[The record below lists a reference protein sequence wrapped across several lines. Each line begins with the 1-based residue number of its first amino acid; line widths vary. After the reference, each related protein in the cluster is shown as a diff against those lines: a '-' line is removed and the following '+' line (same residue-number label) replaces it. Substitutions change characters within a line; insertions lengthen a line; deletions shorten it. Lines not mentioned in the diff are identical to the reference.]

1 VGLKRTFYA
10 AVALFIIV
18 YVYIGIR
25 QMLALKIGSN
35 SGAYM
40 QAALSFM
47 HHLNTFDYSEHAM
60 ETSVHDQWLLIALIP
75 FLAVWPHLETV
86 IVVEVVVVA
95 ASAIVLRQLL
105 RELGAGEPAAT
116 IFALAWLVS
125 PSLQGFAFDDFTPM
139 HFIPLLAF
147 GMALAALRGRRVLTL
162 VLAQALFGVKED
174 VILFVVWTG
183 AIALWQRDRRLA
195 LAIAG
200 LGALNLAGYAVYDR
214 VHGYHSLAPAYG
226 WPDPHPFAH
235 LMFLLEILVPFAF
248 APLRLGRRMLIA
260 VPFLAELFF
269 AHGYAEGLLA
279 RAGSY
284 YTIPL
289 VTLCALGAAVVVA
302 RSPLTARYALGLSVL
317 AALTLNPTV
326 LRIGRHLTSPDVLY
340 PVARAWGDV
349 DEPVGI
355 PCEDQGAWAVAA
367 TNPHADLT
375 GCGRNEA
382 LSRQRAEYQN
392 VPLGSTAPWTRG
404 PAPAG
409 ALPSPG

>member
-1 VGLKRTFYA
+1 MRLDRAFYA
-10 AVALFIIV
+10 AVGLFIVLYI
-18 YVYIGIR
+18 YIGIR

-47 HHLNTFDYSEHAM
+47 HHLNTFDYSEHAA
-60 ETSVHDQWLLIALIP
+60 ETSVHDQWLLVALIP

-86 IVVEVVVVA
+86 IVVEVVA
-95 ASAIVLRQLL
+95 IGASALVLRDVT
-105 RELGAGEPAAT
+105 RALGAAEPAAT
-116 IFALAWLVS
+116 VLSLAWLVS

-139 HFIPLLAF
+139 HFIPLLTF
-147 GMALAALRGRRVLTL
+147 GLALAILRGQRILAL

-174 VILFVVWTG
+174 VVLFVVWTC
-183 AIALWQRDRRLA
+183 AIVLWQRDRRLA
-195 LAIAG
+195 LGIAG
-200 LGALNLAGYAVYDR
+200 LGVVNLAGYKLYEL
-214 VHGYHSLAPAYG
+214 HYGYRTLAPAYAFS
-226 WPDPHPFAH
+226 DPHPFQH
-235 LMFLLEILVPFAF
+235 LMFLLEILLPFAF
-248 APLRLGRRMLIA
+248 APLRLGWRMLIA
-260 VPFLAELFF
+260 VPFLAELFL

-289 VTLCALGAAVVVA
+289 VTLLALGTAVVVA
-302 RSPLTARYALGLSVL
+302 RSPRTANVALGLSIL

-326 LRIGRHLTSPDVLY
+326 VRFGRHLTSPDALY

-349 DEPVGI
+349 DLPVGI

-375 GCGRNEA
+375 GCGTRET
-382 LSRQRAEYQN
+382 LTRQRAEYQN

-404 PAPAG
+404 PG
-409 ALPSPG
+409 